1 MPRGISPE
9 TIFAKNR
16 PEARP
21 NEMRSAA
28 VSVTY
33 KPNACLPHVAR
44 CSPLSRYAKYSQ
56 CNTIAT
62 APKVR
67 ASDTMAAI
75 TAGLH
80 CPSQWCVIF
89 SAVAASPVRKSSGI
103 TSANIPTLKI
113 RPSIRW
119 ATKRN
124 QNPAYVT
131 LRVVLNPATPTF
143 AGTRSP
149 AAPASAPR
157 TTGLP
162 HDAQNTPSGV
172 RTAPHLEQY
181 TVILLDPRLLRLLAA
196 SSRTRAKIRS
206 LQNYSQPSPHQ
217 FVQMLLCFAAS
228 CPRGS
233 GQQNPRLVAVGAG
246 EGVRLVIC
254 ARSGTRQAAGIK
266 TKNRTALRRGAM
278 VLTPEG
284 HFILTSASHRLQPG
298 RWRKCPCAR
307 DAAGEGI
314 DRSCRQCSRTPRCA
328 ARLSATF
335 LRGVR
340 ASYPAAAGR
349 KRKVPPGTE
358 WSDCNPR

>member
-196 SSRTRAKIRS
+196 FPA
-206 LQNYSQPSPHQ
+206 PVCPDA
-217 FVQMLLCFAAS
+217 FVLRRFLS
-228 CPRGS
+228 
-233 GQQNPRLVAVGAG
+233 
-246 EGVRLVIC
+246 
-254 ARSGTRQAAGIK
+254 ARQ
-266 TKNRTALRRGAM
+266 RTAEPALGRSWRGRRREAGNLRAQWH
-278 VLTPEG
+278 T
-284 HFILTSASHRLQPG
+284 PG
-298 RWRKCPCAR
+298 RRH
-307 DAAGEGI
+307 
-314 DRSCRQCSRTPRCA
+314 
-328 ARLSATF
+328 
-335 LRGVR
+335 
-340 ASYPAAAGR
+340 
-349 KRKVPPGTE
+349 
-358 WSDCNPR
+358 